1 MGTRQRWILKSA
13 TWTRCR
19 GGGGTPFLPLVRG
32 FLSPDPHLP
41 RQVRR
46 SRLLR
51 ALKRRNSALP
61 QRPAGA
67 NRVGLSPRP
76 VRKEGTSSESPA
88 LPAQG
93 GGAWDLLCGT
103 WRDEKQLTESCRAGG
118 WFPTLGVPLTCSSL
132 LLAQKF
138 PACHYALR
146 VSQTTEG
153 ESVNGHAMWQENAG
167 GQISDHIRIGIS
179 ASSHGFEPTAPPPSR
194 AGATKW
200 QAQEGPEPLIRPP
213 FICFIFSHSSLTN
226 PFVLPSSGPLPKTP
240 AHQV

>member
-1 MGTRQRWILKSA
+1 MGTLQRWILKSA
-13 TWTRCR
+13 TWIRCR
-19 GGGGTPFLPLVRG
+19 GGGGARFPPLVGG

-46 SRLLR
+46 SRHLR
-51 ALKRRNSALP
+51 ALKGRNSALP

-76 VRKEGTSSESPA
+76 VQREGTSSDSPA

-93 GGAWDLLCGT
+93 DDACDLLGGT
-103 WRDEKQLTESCRAGG
+103 WRNEKQLRESCRAGG

-138 PACHYALR
+138 SACHYALR

-153 ESVNGHAMWQENAG
+153 ESVNGHAMSQENAG
-167 GQISDHIRIGIS
+167 GTD
-179 ASSHGFEPTAPPPSR
+179 
-194 AGATKW
+194 K
-200 QAQEGPEPLIRPP
+200 
-213 FICFIFSHSSLTN
+213 
-226 PFVLPSSGPLPKTP
+226 
-240 AHQV
+240 